1 MRRLFKTTIVIWT
14 EYDPTNIVEID
25 DLARDAISGES
36 YCSSSESVLVEDPEK
51 DTDWDGT
58 EFFGADEQENKEAE
72 NE

>member
-14 EYDPTNIVEID
+14 EYDPTLLVEID
-25 DLARDAISGES
+25 ELARDAMEGES

-58 EFFGADEQENKEAE
+58 EFFGVADEQENEQE
-72 NE
+72 SV